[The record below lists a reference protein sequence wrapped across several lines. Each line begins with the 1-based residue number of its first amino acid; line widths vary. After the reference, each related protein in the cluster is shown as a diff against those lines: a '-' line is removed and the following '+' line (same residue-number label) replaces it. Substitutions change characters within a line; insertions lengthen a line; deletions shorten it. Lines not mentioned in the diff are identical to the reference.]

1 MQPVGSPPTLYHRLR
16 LRFAP
21 LLRWKSLGGGLFVR
35 VFRCTMSAVA
45 VRNLRGFG
53 AHRLRFG
60 VLWGGGIC
68 TMKFDKIIF
77 RGRPLGDYFAVT
89 TLLQHSPLP
98 EASELHDTV

>member
-1 MQPVGSPPTLYHRLR
+1 MWPRIMARAGPELRPCWPVLV
-16 LRFAP
+16 AI
-21 LLRWKSLGGGLFVR
+21 
-35 VFRCTMSAVA
+35 CTQ
-45 VRNLRGFG
+45 
-53 AHRLRFG
+53 RLRFG